1 MNTQQVKR
9 VGTLY
14 AIGGAIWFLFIVG
27 SDLVG
32 FLRSESHTTAFSFA
46 EAIFIVVQTLL
57 LIGFFGIRQSGG
69 VGSGTFGKLSFGLV
83 ALGHA
88 IFVMVEIHS
97 LIIGE
102 LWPVFPAAPL
112 LSAAGLVLTGIAVL
126 RARQWP
132 RFCSW
137 LPSTIQTRKW
147 RKRST

>member
-1 MNTQQVKR
+1 MNAQQVKR
-9 VGTLY
+9 AGTLY

-46 EAIFIVVQTLL
+46 EVIFIVVQTLL
-57 LIGFFGIRQSGG
+57 LIGFFGIWQSGY

-88 IFVMVEIHS
+88 IFGMVEIHS

-102 LWPVFPAAPL
+102 LSPVCRAAAVG
-112 LSAAGLVLTGIAVL
+112 SWSGADGHCRAAGQAVAEIL
-126 RARQWP
+126 
-132 RFCSW
+132 
-137 LPSTIQTRKW
+137 
-147 RKRST
+147 